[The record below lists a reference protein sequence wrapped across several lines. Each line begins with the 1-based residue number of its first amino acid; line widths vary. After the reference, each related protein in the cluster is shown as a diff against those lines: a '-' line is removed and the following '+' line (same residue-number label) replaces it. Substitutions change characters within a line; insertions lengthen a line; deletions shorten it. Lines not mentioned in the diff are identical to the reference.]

1 MIAVEQGGNRVLI
14 SGTCIGDQ
22 AIEQQKASMATFLTP

>member
-1 MIAVEQGGNRVLI
+1 VLI